1 MPNTRLAP
9 TLAWIRD
16 ESNKVD
22 CPDCGQPIGETCVA
36 SDGQPLGR
44 APAHTRRTQTAGVE
58 LPTVEHRELVGWPAH
73 RSPEARLAAGRE
85 EYRASVA
92 RAQREQRLRE
102 LRIDRRQGDLTEA
115 QRAELIDL
123 DAQAAAD
130 TAAVAADT
138 TQHDDD
144 DRDLD
149 WRRGPRGAGA

>member
-16 ESNKVD
+16 ESNKVA
-22 CPDCGQPIGETCVA
+22 CPDCHQPIGETCTA
-36 SDGQPLGR
+36 SDGKPLGR
-44 APAHTRRTQTAGVE
+44 APAHTRRTQDAGVK
-58 LPTVEHRELVGWPAH
+58 LPTVEHRELAGWPQR

-115 QRAELIDL
+115 QRAELVDL

-130 TAAVAADT
+130 AADT